1 MARRTR
7 RSLTAQAFEDDADL
21 VLGRVVL
28 AGGPADVAHDFLG
41 GRLGGRLLGGGGG
54 GFLAHLHSPRGYD
67 EPEILR
73 SSTTP
78 VCLKGAD
85 VGHLW
90 AERLLRAGLLPEQS

>member
-1 MARRTR
+1 MWKTSVAQGGDAF
-7 RSLTAQAFEDDADL
+7 LAAQAFEDDADL

-28 AGGPADVAHDFLG
+28 PGHAADVAHQLLG
-41 GRLGGRLLGGGGG
+41 RRLGGGGE

-78 VCLKGAD
+78 FRLKGAD
-85 VGHLW
+85 VG
-90 AERLLRAGLLPEQS
+90 